1 MLESQEMY
9 KAMFKVVIQ
18 YSADTN
24 IICGTRPGYLA
35 GLNRLQKVVQ
45 QIEISEG
52 TQSVVITG
60 TTKDRKTL
68 YADLVLAYLFVTNGA
83 AGYADSI
90 NNNTLYDNFN
100 KSNTDVERFGFDSIG
115 AKTAQLIL
123 DVNPYLTILG
133 TDWGVDATVMSN
145 LASALSDYNTD
156 TTTPRQAIVTRKT
169 ETKTVLPPLYTEGRK
184 ILKRTM
190 DKAANT
196 IKPTE
201 AKWFN
206 GYEFSKK
213 LITIHHEITTIKA
226 LVTDSI
232 TKKPIVYPKVSS
244 PEEHIDKIGDLNGSA
259 ILQPFIPGDS
269 TLLIE
274 AAGYHSKTVP
284 AFHIKPGETLHFN
297 IELDP
302 IVIATP

>member
-1 MLESQEMY
+1 MKSTQEMY

-24 IICGTRPGYLA
+24 AICTTRPGYMA
-35 GLNRLQKVVQ
+35 GLDRLTKVVK

-52 TQSVVITG
+52 TQSTVITG

-90 NNNTLYDNFN
+90 NNDTLYDNFN
-100 KSNTDVERFGFDSIG
+100 KANSDVERFGFDSIG

-123 DVNPYLTILG
+123 DVNPYLIPLG
-133 TDWGVDATVMSN
+133 TDWGVDASVMSN
-145 LASALSDYNTD
+145 LASSLSDYNDD
-156 TTTPRQAIVTRKT
+156 TTTPRQAIVTRET

-201 AKWFN
+201 AKWFS

-213 LITIHHEITTIKA
+213 LITIHHEITTVKA

-232 TKKPIVYPKVSS
+232 TKKSISYPKISS
-244 PEEHIDKIGDLNGSA
+244 PEEHIEKVGDLNGSA

-269 TLLIE
+269 TLLVE
-274 AAGYHSKTVP
+274 AAGYNSKTIP

-302 IVIATP
+302 IIIATA